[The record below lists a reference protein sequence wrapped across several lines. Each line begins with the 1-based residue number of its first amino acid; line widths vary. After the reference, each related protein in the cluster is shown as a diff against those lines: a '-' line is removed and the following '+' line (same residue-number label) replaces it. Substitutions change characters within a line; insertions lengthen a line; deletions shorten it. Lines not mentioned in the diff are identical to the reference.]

1 MQTDIKILVRLHHSL
16 VLRVFSVC
24 GQGVNLSLS
33 LRVFI
38 RSMCFRAWIT
48 VQFESQGRPL
58 DGLMRGEGEKKKT
71 GSPPPPDTYL
81 SLLRRSQI
89 QKPDWSDHPA
99 GSLGGPARLSLHL
112 HLNLPFIRLNQ

>member
-16 VLRVFSVC
+16 VLVFFGFFSVR
-24 GQGVNLSLS
+24 GQRLNLSLS
-33 LRVFI
+33 LRVVI

-58 DGLMRGEGEKKKT
+58 DGLMLGGGGGEKT
-71 GSPPPPDTYL
+71 GSTPPPDTYL
-81 SLLRRSQI
+81 SLLRHSQI

-112 HLNLPFIRLNQ
+112 HLNLPFI